1 VPIRLRVALVFAL
14 ALAIAFALG
23 GWLFIS
29 QLSAANLRTTDSAL
43 AARLSQV
50 RSDPEGE
57 TSPIAAVLPGGPA
70 PGEYIVQ
77 VVDGSGRVRR
87 ASPHAPQASML
98 NAAELSQ
105 ARRHKVILTRTID
118 DQPLRLFAA
127 SLPEGDGLVGI
138 AGVSLAASDGTLRQ
152 VTAGLLVGG
161 TAFVI
166 LAGIGAYWLARAA
179 LAPVER
185 LRREAAE
192 LSEDDTGATL
202 RVPGTHDEIAAL
214 AGTMNDL
221 LRRLRGA
228 LARQRAF
235 VADASHELR
244 TPFAVL
250 HGELELA
257 GRPGRSKEELSAAV
271 ASAAEETSRLTRI
284 TDDLLLLARGDENKL
299 ALQLERTDVTS
310 LLARSA
316 DRARVRAE
324 AAGVTCRVEAAAG
337 LTAVVDAGRLRQAV
351 DNLVDNALRFAPP
364 GTEVVICAQIAAGSL
379 LIEVSDSGPG
389 FPAEFLPHAFERF
402 RRPDQGRARSEG
414 GAGLGLAIVHAIV
427 SAHGGTAVAAN
438 RPEGGATISLDIP
451 AGIDALAA
459 GAIEHRD

>member
-1 VPIRLRVALVFAL
+1 MPIRLRVALVFAL

-202 RVPGTHDEIAAL
+202 RVPGTHDEIAAQAPQQVVHG
-214 AGTMNDL
+214 AGE
-221 LRRLRGA
+221 RGA

-271 ASAAEETSRLTRI
+271 ASAAEEASRLTRI

>member
-1 VPIRLRVALVFAL
+1 MPIRLRVALVFAL
-14 ALAIAFALG
+14 TLAIAFALG
-23 GWLFIS
+23 GWLFLS
-29 QLSAANLRTTDSAL
+29 QLSAATLRSTDSAL

-50 RSDPEGE
+50 SRDPEGE
-57 TSPIAAVLPGGPA
+57 TTPVAAITPGGPA

-77 VVDGSGRVRR
+77 MIDGSGRVRR
-87 ASPHAPQASML
+87 ASAHAGTASL
-98 NAAELSQ
+98 LTAAELSQ
-105 ARRHKVILTRTID
+105 ARRHEVALTRTID
-118 DQPLRLFAA
+118 DQPLRLLA
-127 SLPEGDGLVGI
+127 SRLPEQDGWVGI
-138 AGVSLAASDGTLRQ
+138 VGVSLATSDGTLRQ
-152 VTAGLLVGG
+152 VAVGLLIGG

-185 LRREAAE
+185 LRREAAA
-192 LSEDDTGATL
+192 LSEDGTGATL

-214 AGTMNDL
+214 AGTMNHLL
-221 LRRLRGA
+221 LRLRSA

-271 ASAAEETSRLTRI
+271 ASAAEEASRLTRI
-284 TDDLLLLARGDENKL
+284 TDDLLLLAKGDENKL
-299 ALQLERTDVTS
+299 SLQLERTDVTS

-316 DRARVRAE
+316 ERAGARAK
-324 AAGVTCRVEAAAG
+324 AAEVTCRVEAATG
-337 LTAVVDAGRLRQAV
+337 LIAIVDAGRIRQAV

-364 GTEVVICAQIAAGSL
+364 GTEVVICAEITAGSL
-379 LIEVSDSGPG
+379 VIEVSDSGPG

-402 RRPDQGRARSEG
+402 RRPDQGRARSAG
-414 GAGLGLAIVHAIV
+414 GAGLGLAIVQAIAV
-427 SAHGGTAVAAN
+427 AHGGKAVAAN
-438 RPEGGATISLDIP
+438 RPEGGATVRLTLP
-451 AGIDALAA
+451 ASPASPS
-459 GAIEHRD
+459 

>member
-1 VPIRLRVALVFAL
+1 VPIRLRMALVFAL

-23 GWLFIS
+23 GWLFLS
-29 QLSAANLRTTDSAL
+29 QLSAATLRSTDSAL
-43 AARLSQV
+43 AARLNQV
-50 RSDPEGE
+50 GHDPEGE
-57 TSPIAAVLPGGPA
+57 TGPVAAVTPGGPA
-70 PGEYIVQ
+70 PGEYVAQ
-77 VVDGSGRVRR
+77 VVDASNRVRR
-87 ASPHAPQASML
+87 ASAHAGKAPL
-98 NAAELSQ
+98 LTEAELSQ
-105 ARRHKVILTRTID
+105 ARRHEIVLTRTID
-118 DQPLRLFAA
+118 HQPVRLLAAPLR
-127 SLPEGDGLVGI
+127 EEDGWVGI
-138 AGVSLAASDGTLRQ
+138 AGVSLANSDGTLRQ
-152 VTAGLLVGG
+152 VTVGLLIGG

-185 LRREAAE
+185 LRREAAT

-221 LRRLRGA
+221 LLRLRTA

-271 ASAAEETSRLTRI
+271 ASAAEEASRLTRI

-299 ALQLERTDVTS
+299 SLQLERTDVMG

-316 DRARVRAE
+316 QRARARAE

-337 LTAVVDAGRLRQAV
+337 LIAIVDAGRIREAV

-364 GTEVVICAQIAAGSL
+364 GTEVVIRAEIAAGPL
-379 LIEVSDSGPG
+379 VIEVSDSGPG

-402 RRPDQGRARSEG
+402 RRPDQGRARSAG
-414 GAGLGLAIVHAIV
+414 GAGLGLAIVQAIAV
-427 SAHGGTAVAAN
+427 AHGGKAVAAN
-438 RPEGGATISLDIP
+438 RPGGGASVRLELP
-451 AGIDALAA
+451 ASP
-459 GAIEHRD
+459 ESPS

>member
-1 VPIRLRVALVFAL
+1 MPIRLRMALVFAL

-23 GWLFIS
+23 GWLFLS
-29 QLSAANLRTTDSAL
+29 QLSAATLRSTDSAL

-50 RSDPEGE
+50 SRDPEGE
-57 TSPIAAVLPGGPA
+57 TAPVSAVTAGGPA

-77 VVDGSGRVRR
+77 MVNGSGRVRR
-87 ASPHAPQASML
+87 GSAHAGTASL
-98 NAAELSQ
+98 LTAAELSQ
-105 ARRHKVILTRTID
+105 GRRHDVVLTRTID
-118 DQPLRLFAA
+118 DQPLRLLAGP
-127 SLPEGDGLVGI
+127 LPEQDGWVGI
-138 AGVSLAASDGTLRQ
+138 VGVSLASSDGTLRQ
-152 VTAGLLVGG
+152 VAGGLLIGG

-185 LRREAAE
+185 LRREAAA
-192 LSEDDTGATL
+192 LSEDDTGATM

-221 LRRLRGA
+221 LLRLRRA

-271 ASAAEETSRLTRI
+271 ASAAEEASRLTRI

-299 ALQLERTDVTS
+299 SLQVERTDVTS

-316 DRARVRAE
+316 EWAGARAE

-337 LTAVVDAGRLRQAV
+337 LTAIVDAGRIRQAV

-364 GTEVVICAQIAAGSL
+364 GTEVVIHADIAGGSL
-379 LIEVSDSGPG
+379 VIEISDSGPG

-402 RRPDQGRARSEG
+402 RRPDQGRARSAG
-414 GAGLGLAIVHAIV
+414 GAGLGLAIVHAIAV
-427 SAHGGTAVAAN
+427 AHGGMAVAAN
-438 RPEGGATISLDIP
+438 RPEGGALVRLEVP
-451 AGIDALAA
+451 ASP
-459 GAIEHRD
+459 ESHS

>member
-1 VPIRLRVALVFAL
+1 MPIRLRVALVFAL

-23 GWLFIS
+23 GWLFLS
-29 QLSAANLRTTDSAL
+29 QLSAATLRSTDSAL

-50 RSDPEGE
+50 GHDPEGE
-57 TSPIAAVLPGGPA
+57 TGPVAALPPGGPA
-70 PGEYIVQ
+70 PGEYIAQ
-77 VVDGSGRVRR
+77 VVDASGRVRR
-87 ASPHAPQASML
+87 ASAHAPQASL
-98 NAAELSQ
+98 LTPAELSQ
-105 ARRHKVILTRTID
+105 ARRHEVVLTRTID
-118 DQPLRLFAA
+118 DQPLRLLAGP
-127 SLPEGDGLVGI
+127 LPEQDGWVAI
-138 AGVSLAASDGTLRQ
+138 AGLSLATSDSTLRQ
-152 VTAGLLVGG
+152 VTVELLVGG

-166 LAGIGAYWLARAA
+166 LAGVGAYWLARAA

-185 LRREAAE
+185 LRREAAA

-221 LRRLRGA
+221 LLRLRTA

-250 HGELELA
+250 RGELELA

-271 ASAAEETSRLTRI
+271 AGAAEEASRLTRI

-299 ALQLERTDVTS
+299 SLQLERTDVTT

-316 DRARVRAE
+316 QQARARAE
-324 AAGVTCRVEAAAG
+324 AAGVTCRVEATTG
-337 LTAVVDAGRLRQAV
+337 LIAIVDAGRIRQAV

-364 GTEVVICAQIAAGSL
+364 GTEVVICAGIAAGSL
-379 LIEVSDSGPG
+379 VIEVSDSGPG

-414 GAGLGLAIVHAIV
+414 GAGLGLAIVHAIAV
-427 SAHGGTAVAAN
+427 AHGGMAVAAN
-438 RPEGGATISLDIP
+438 RPEGGAMVRLEVP
-451 AGIDALAA
+451 ASA
-459 GAIEHRD
+459 ESPS

>member
-1 VPIRLRVALVFAL
+1 
-14 ALAIAFALG
+14 
-23 GWLFIS
+23 
-29 QLSAANLRTTDSAL
+29 
-43 AARLSQV
+43 V
-50 RSDPEGE
+50 R
-57 TSPIAAVLPGGPA
+57 
-70 PGEYIVQ
+70 IV
-77 VVDGSGRVRR
+77 
-87 ASPHAPQASML
+87 
-98 NAAELSQ
+98 
-105 ARRHKVILTRTID
+105 
-118 DQPLRLFAA
+118 
-127 SLPEGDGLVGI
+127 
-138 AGVSLAASDGTLRQ
+138 GVSLAASDGTLRQ
-152 VTAGLLVGG
+152 VTGGLLVGG

-185 LRREAAE
+185 LRRETAA

-221 LRRLRGA
+221 LLRLRRA

-257 GRPGRSKEELSAAV
+257 GRPGRSREELSAAV
-271 ASAAEETSRLTRI
+271 AGAAEETSRLTRI

-299 ALQLERTDVTS
+299 SLQLERTDITS

-316 DRARVRAE
+316 DRAHARAE
-324 AAGVTCRVEAAAG
+324 AAKVTCRIEAAAG

-364 GTEVVICAQIAAGSL
+364 GTEVAIRADTAGASL
-379 LIEVSDSGPG
+379 VIEVSDSGPG

-402 RRPDQGRARSEG
+402 RRPDQGRARSAG
-414 GAGLGLAIVHAIV
+414 GAGLGLAIVHAIA
-427 SAHGGTAVAAN
+427 SAHGGTASAAN
-438 RPEGGATISLDIP
+438 RPEGGATVRLEVP
-451 AGIDALAA
+451 ASSESPRPAL
-459 GAIEHRD
+459 G